1 MWNFLINTLSIAYV
15 QLVILCFFIWYFLRH
30 RRDPSMP
37 VSRLGFIHLL
47 ILFVIFLY
55 LLMSWASG
63 IRPALAEAAVFGMF
77 IINLILLY
85 ALILSRLERP
95 YHEALT
101 AYCRDPQNVAN
112 LDAIWSTGKRF
123 YYLRHFRSS
132 IISGESPTLFLHEIA
147 AGRIRDD
154 VQACLREHGLTNQF
168 ISLKGMISYLENR
181 LAHEELLPQEFKELV
196 RQELQEFQK
205 HPWVEDQINEYLKMA
220 LETPEK
226 IHNPDWSRQWAQ
238 TMAADQKK

>member
-1 MWNFLINTLSIAYV
+1 MWNFLVDTLSIAYV

-37 VSRLGFIHLL
+37 VARVGFIRLL
-47 ILFVIFLY
+47 IIFLIFLY
-55 LLMSWASG
+55 FLLSWASG

-77 IINLILLY
+77 VINLILLY
-85 ALILSRLERP
+85 SLILSRLERP
-95 YHEALT
+95 YREALA
-101 AYCRDPQNVAN
+101 AYCQDPQNVEN

-132 IISGESPTLFLHEIA
+132 LISGESPTLFLHEIA

-154 VQACLREHGLTNQF
+154 VQACLRQHGLTQQF
-168 ISLKGMISYLENR
+168 ISLKGMISFLEGR
-181 LAHEELLPQEFKELV
+181 LVQEELLPQEFKDLVQKEL
-196 RQELQEFQK
+196 EEFQK
-205 HPWVEDQINEYLKMA
+205 HPWVEDRVNEYMRLA

-226 IHNPDWSRQWAQ
+226 IHNPEWSRQWEKAR
-238 TMAADQKK
+238 AAK